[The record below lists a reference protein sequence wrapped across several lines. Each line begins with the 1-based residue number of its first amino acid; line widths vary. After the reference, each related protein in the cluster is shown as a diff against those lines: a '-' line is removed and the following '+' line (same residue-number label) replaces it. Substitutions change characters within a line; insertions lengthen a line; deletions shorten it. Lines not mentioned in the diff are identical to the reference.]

1 MKDKVD
7 RVMIVIFTFVFGVV
21 VPLVASTA
29 LSIAA
34 PKPQASHS
42 AAAPEPSFGELVVLG
57 LVLCGSVL
65 PAIYSV
71 LTALP

>member
-1 MKDKVD
+1 MFSV
-7 RVMIVIFTFVFGVV
+7 RN
-21 VPLVASTA
+21 
-29 LSIAA
+29 AA